1 MPETL
6 FFESPQDTFQLRDSK
21 MTDIPV
27 SFALKL
33 GEAMLYDVI
42 FSYVYAST
50 FWAPP
55 LPSKHTRTVVLPQL
69 CKKTSFFIVL
79 LEHRELSDGEEI
91 IPEYRKKL
99 LINALELAYFPNN
112 NTNNMMISC

>member
-1 MPETL
+1 MHVHPELSHFFPLTQLQRRSTVMPETL

-50 FWAPP
+50 F
-55 LPSKHTRTVVLPQL
+55 
-69 CKKTSFFIVL
+69 
-79 LEHRELSDGEEI
+79 
-91 IPEYRKKL
+91 
-99 LINALELAYFPNN
+99 
-112 NTNNMMISC
+112 